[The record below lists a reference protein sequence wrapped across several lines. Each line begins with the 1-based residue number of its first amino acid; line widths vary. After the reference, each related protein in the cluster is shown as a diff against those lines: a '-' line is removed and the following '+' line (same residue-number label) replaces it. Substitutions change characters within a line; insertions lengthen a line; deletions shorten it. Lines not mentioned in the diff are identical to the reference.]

1 MRSSWQHVSVQ
12 PLTPTFGALV
22 AGIDPTEVSTSAAD
36 ELRTVFRQYKLIFIH
51 AAAGLSANSLVKF
64 SRIFGEPN
72 VYPRAGFEP
81 KEGENPH
88 ALRVLQRE
96 DSSTVPFGAA
106 GWHTDTSYIRTPPVR
121 GLVKTCLSVFSCAA
135 PHLLSTVGACSLPR
149 CFMQCKLLDRG
160 SGTLF
165 LVMLL
170 LHLAV
175 SARGC
180 SGSCAR
186 SGPCTP
192 LHCVALTTGSMTMD
206 RTPSPPTVCW
216 LPHIPLCARTRKL
229 ARRRSMLMQSTVE
242 VLKDGQRQSQHLCLT
257 TCALW

>member
-1 MRSSWQHVSVQ
+1 MRRPEHGRLAQLRLHVCRQAPQAGATRQPSAAVRSSNWQHLSVQ

-22 AGIDPTEVSTSAAD
+22 EGIDPTEVVSTSAAE
-36 ELRTVFRQYKLIFIH
+36 ELRAVFRQYKVIFIH

-64 SRIFGEPN
+64 SRVFGEPN
-72 VYPRAGFEP
+72 IYPRAGFEP

-121 GLVKTCLSVFSCAA
+121 GLVQLIRRSVHAAAAAQNLCA
-135 PHLLSTVGACSLPR
+135 VGARSLPR
-149 CFMQCKLLDRG
+149 CFMQCKLLGRD
-160 SGTLF
+160 SETLCSATA
-165 LVMLL
+165 LL
-170 LHLAV
+170 LLAA
-175 SARGC
+175 SAPGC

-192 LHCVALTTGSMTMD
+192 RRCVALTT
-206 RTPSPPTVCW
+206 
-216 LPHIPLCARTRKL
+216 A
-229 ARRRSMLMQSTVE
+229 STYSV
-242 VLKDGQRQSQHLCLT
+242 GN
-257 TCALW
+257 